1 MIALT
6 AMVLV
11 IRADPAKFE
20 RALFRKEVAA
30 GHNVTTRLE
39 AWNAAANLAANHP
52 LLGIGPGNFRFY
64 YYEATGNPP
73 GTEILAVVHDAYL
86 DVAAELGFVAAF
98 AFLLYLGLAFT
109 RLTAAIRSGAGPPE
123 FAQAVR
129 LSLVIAI
136 VAALF
141 ISEQYFLP
149 FWLLGALA
157 TALAQER
164 AATPE

>member
-1 MIALT
+1 MVRDMERVQKAEHRTRSELVREALRT
-6 AMVLV
+6 Y
-11 IRADPAKFE
+11 F
-20 RALFRKEVAA
+20 
-30 GHNVTTRLE
+30 
-39 AWNAAANLAANHP
+39 
-52 LLGIGPGNFRFY
+52 
-64 YYEATGNPP
+64 TGGRSYTP
-73 GTEILAVVHDAYL
+73 T
-86 DVAAELGFVAAF
+86 AAELRAIKKG
-98 AFLLYLGLAFT
+98 
-109 RLTAAIRSGAGPPE
+109 RAAIRSGAGPPE

-164 AATPE
+164 AATLE